1 MFPGR
6 PVVHASLVSVNPRA
20 SQTQTF
26 PSLTATMGGGL
37 PVRPV
42 SSSSLS
48 ESEDKFEL
56 LSPRFDVTVDLPEGF
71 GQEILAGQRGQAF
84 FESTEQSLAS
94 YLYLAACHW
103 LQSQVDMATL
113 Q

>member
-6 PVVHASLVSVNPRA
+6 PVVQATLVSVNPRA
-20 SQTQTF
+20 SQTPTF
-26 PSLTATMGGGL
+26 PSLTATMGGCL

-42 SSSSLS
+42 SKSD
-48 ESEDKFEL
+48 EGEPDFEL
-56 LSPRFDVTVDLPEGF
+56 LAPRFDVTVAVPEGF
-71 GQEILAGQRGQAF
+71 GNEVLAGQRGQAY

-103 LQSQVDMATL
+103 LESQVEMVTVR
-113 Q
+113 